1 MSELP
6 EIWTGEEELFA
17 TLLSVVQEAC
27 ATTGDNK
34 LDSWGLS
41 TYTHAMRLLDR
52 AAGRW
57 RVTDIGT
64 RTVIA
69 IKLDQTERNYNGPP
83 YSIVERVFDEYAFG
97 GCKPVE
103 TVG

>member
-52 AAGRW
+52 AGF
-57 RVTDIGT
+57 IE
-64 RTVIA
+64 I
-69 IKLDQTERNYNGPP
+69 QTETNR
-83 YSIVERVFDEYAFG
+83 RVSAKVMPKGAALLDRLYEQEKQEAG
-97 GCKPVE
+97 SSPG
-103 TVG
+103 